1 METYVLVSQ
10 RGNEK
15 CQPHSFSVTAVNDAG
30 SGPVSTIMDSIPIC
44 EAMSQC
50 MYCTS
55 HASML

>member
-1 METYVLVSQ
+1 MLVSQ

-15 CQPHSFSVTAVNDAG
+15 CQPHSFSVTAMNDAG
-30 SGPVSTIMDSIPIC
+30 SDPVSTIMDSIPIC

-55 HASML
+55 HASMLY